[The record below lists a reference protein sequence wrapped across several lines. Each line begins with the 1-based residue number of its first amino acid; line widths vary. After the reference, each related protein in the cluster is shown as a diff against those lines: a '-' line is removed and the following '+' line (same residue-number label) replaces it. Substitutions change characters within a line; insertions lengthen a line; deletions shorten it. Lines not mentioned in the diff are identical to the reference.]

1 MSGNRVQ
8 VTYNV
13 GGVFKN
19 KQGKDGRL
27 YTVNN
32 GKIIFEANKTKH
44 TRENRNVDFF
54 NANGKQVKIT
64 WLNTNGI
71 LKPGRSSGGL
81 VPGQVFFIMVRPG
94 SNRAINIM
102 YQNAQSNQ
110 INREKALR
118 AREKA
123 RKEKELERL
132 AKEENDYESR
142 LYNMAPEY
150 RQRRKEVNLREKL
163 RKVPFKESKKER
175 KAREA
180 REAKAYENRLHKMF
194 PTFKNKYRKA
204 NEAF

>member
-64 WLNTNGI
+64 WLNKNGI
-71 LKPGRSSGGL
+71 LRPGRLGGL
-81 VPGQVFFIMVRPG
+81 APGQVFFIMVRPG

-102 YQNAQSNQ
+102 YQNAQSIQ

-132 AKEENDYESR
+132 AKEEIDYESR
-142 LYNMAPEY
+142 LYNMAPQY
-150 RQRRKEVNLREKL
+150 RQRRKEVNLRAKL
-163 RKVPFKESKKER
+163 RKVIRPPKESN

-180 REAKAYENRLHKMF
+180 REAREYENRLHEMF